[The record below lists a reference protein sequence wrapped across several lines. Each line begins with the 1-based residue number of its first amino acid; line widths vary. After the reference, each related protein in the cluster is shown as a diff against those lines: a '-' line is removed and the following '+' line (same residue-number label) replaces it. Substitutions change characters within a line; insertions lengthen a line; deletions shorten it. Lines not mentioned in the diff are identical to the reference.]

1 MAAKSNEKLMII
13 LAFVAI
19 YFIWGSTYLFN
30 KILVQD
36 YPPFML
42 AGIRFTL
49 AAAIIFAIAKWNKIP
64 FDTTKVRA
72 RNAAI
77 AGILMLTIGNGAAV
91 WALQYVDS
99 GISAMLV
106 SSQPLFLLLMMYFLD
121 GKKVPG
127 KSILGIAL
135 GILGIYLLVSDQ
147 TLATGVNFYKG
158 VLMVMIAVLMWAYG
172 SYFVAK
178 SELPRNHFVNS
189 GVQMIFAG
197 LSLFVISLIL
207 GEDWHSLN
215 HITWK
220 AGLLW
225 SYLVIFGSVIA
236 FTAFNFLLKKVSAE
250 KVSTNTYV
258 NPVVA
263 LFLGWLFLSEP
274 ITLRALFASALL
286 LLGVFF
292 INTKMEMK
300 WLNKKRVP

>member
-1 MAAKSNEKLMII
+1 MII

-36 YPPFML
+36 YPPFLL

>member
-1 MAAKSNEKLMII
+1 MII

>member
-1 MAAKSNEKLMII
+1 MII

-36 YPPFML
+36 YPPFLL

-49 AAAIIFAIAKWNKIP
+49 AAIIIFAIAKWNKIP

-121 GKKVPG
+121 GKKVPA

-135 GILGIYLLVSDQ
+135 GILGIYFLVSDQ
-147 TLATGVNFYKG
+147 ALATSANFYKG
-158 VLMVMIAVLMWAYG
+158 VLMVLIAVLMWAYG

-197 LSLFVISLIL
+197 LSLFVISLLL
-207 GEDWHSLN
+207 GEDWHSLD

-220 AGLLW
+220 AGLSW
-225 SYLVIFGSVIA
+225 GYLVIFGSVIA

>member
-1 MAAKSNEKLMII
+1 MII

-30 KILVQD
+30 KILVRD

-49 AAAIIFAIAKWNKIP
+49 AAVIIFAIAKWNKIP
-64 FDTTKVRA
+64 FDTSKVMA

-121 GKKVPG
+121 GKKVPV

-135 GILGIYLLVSDQ
+135 GILGIYFLVSDQ
-147 TLATGVNFYKG
+147 ALATSANFYKG
-158 VLMVMIAVLMWAYG
+158 VIMVLIAVLMWAYG

-197 LSLFVISLIL
+197 LSLFVISIIL
-207 GEDWHSLN
+207 REDWRSLN
-215 HITWK
+215 HITWQ
-220 AGLLW
+220 AGLSW
-225 SYLVIFGSVIA
+225 GYLVIFGSVIA

-292 INTKMEMK
+292 INSKMEMK